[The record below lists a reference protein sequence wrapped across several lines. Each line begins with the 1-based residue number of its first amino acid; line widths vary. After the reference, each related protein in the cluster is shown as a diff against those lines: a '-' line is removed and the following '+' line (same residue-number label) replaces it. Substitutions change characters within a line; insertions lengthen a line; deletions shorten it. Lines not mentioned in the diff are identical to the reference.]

1 MMYVHAHTQIC
12 IASSFVGSP
21 NWEQPKS
28 IISRKPT
35 QIYKCTEIAI
45 LQNSE
50 KEWTM
55 GRYMAEFQEIM
66 LSERISKQKSVV

>member
-1 MMYVHAHTQIC
+1 MMYVHAHTKIC

-35 QIYKCTEIAI
+35 QIDKCTKIAI

-50 KEWTM
+50 KE
-55 GRYMAEFQEIM
+55 
-66 LSERISKQKSVV
+66 